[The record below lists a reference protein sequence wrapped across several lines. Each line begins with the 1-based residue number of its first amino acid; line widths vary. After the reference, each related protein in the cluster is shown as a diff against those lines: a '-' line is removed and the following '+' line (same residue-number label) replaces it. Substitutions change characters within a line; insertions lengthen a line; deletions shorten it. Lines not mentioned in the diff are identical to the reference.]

1 MSDACR
7 DRSRWQ
13 QVENGALRAPM
24 RVLAAI
30 GYGIALVGLSVPE
43 IERTTAKSM
52 TLAARR

>member
-1 MSDACR
+1 
-7 DRSRWQ
+7 
-13 QVENGALRAPM
+13 M